1 MNKELK
7 LKELEKTLTEIHK
20 NIVDKATPGKYFN
33 GEFDTLVKECFNS
46 ENGIKLN
53 MLINQIG
60 DNKEF
65 ENILEKCNNI
75 YEKALT
81 EKFYNCFAENERD

>member
-1 MNKELK
+1 MNKE

-20 NIVDKATPGKYFN
+20 NIVDKATLSKYLN
-33 GEFDTLVKECFNS
+33 GEIDTLIEECFNS

-60 DNKEF
+60 DNKEL
-65 ENILEKCNNI
+65 ENILEKCYNI

-81 EKFYNCFAENERD
+81 EKFYNCIAENERD